1 MKADFEKVK
10 RVYEKLKEIEKDCGY
25 REFEVAYLILERLD
39 NVIDDEA
46 DITKE
51 VVEKV
56 NEIADNVDTLLDE
69 YVNEELDNLEREFSE
84 KEN

>member
-10 RVYEKLKEIEKDCGY
+10 RAYEKLKEIQEDYGY
-25 REFEVAYLILERLD
+25 REFEIAYLILERLD
-39 NVIDDEA
+39 NVIDNEE

-56 NEIADNVDTLLDE
+56 NEIADSVDTLLDE
-69 YVNEELDNLEREFSE
+69 YVNEELDNLERELNRE
-84 KEN
+84 V

>member
-10 RVYEKLKEIEKDCGY
+10 RAYEKLKEIEKDCGY

-39 NVIDDEA
+39 NVIDDEG

-51 VVEKV
+51 VVERV
-56 NEIADNVDTLLDE
+56 NEITDSVDTLLDE
-69 YVNEELDNLEREFSE
+69 YVNEELDILERELQE
-84 KEN
+84 KEV

>member
-1 MKADFEKVK
+1 MKADLEKVK
-10 RVYEKLKEIEKDCGY
+10 KAYEKLKEIEKDCSY

-39 NVIDDEA
+39 NVIDDEV

-56 NEIADNVDTLLDE
+56 NEIADSVDTLLDE
-69 YVNEELDNLEREFSE
+69 YVNEELDNLEKELNREV
-84 KEN
+84 